1 MPCVILKLSNAKIMW
16 NYFVGKRLPI
26 YLILLTAVLAG
37 FGYASSAPK
46 KILMIDSQSGD
57 PYQTVRESMLR
68 ELGKRGYNESS
79 GLNYEYYSLSHY
91 RGAARNLWNHRI
103 QKTDYDLIFLT
114 GTLACKS
121 FKEIAWQSDKH
132 KFIFAAVTDP
142 VGLGLIS
149 DYGKTPP
156 ANFTGV
162 AFHLPVNVRMDFVRE
177 LIPDVKHIGI
187 VHADMSQAH
196 SYRKWLEEVLKQD
209 HWKGVTLHYRQVDFI
224 PSEGGHRRMA
234 QMAKKHIEE
243 LDPIV
248 DVFLSPSDQMGAQS
262 PFARMVSKVAT
273 KPLIGMGKQDVVDG
287 WGATASIYPDE
298 KAIGEQAAAL
308 IERIFQGESLTDIL
322 PERAK
327 HFGMVIDREKA
338 DRFNLKISE
347 ELKQK
352 ATLINE

>member
-1 MPCVILKLSNAKIMW
+1 M
-16 NYFVGKRLPI
+16 GKRLPF
-26 YLILLTAVLAG
+26 YLLLLTTTLASFG
-37 FGYASSAPK
+37 FANGGPK

-57 PYQTVRESMLR
+57 PYQTVRESMLS
-68 ELGKRGYNESS
+68 ELSKRGYNESS
-79 GLNYEYYSLSHY
+79 GFEFEYYSLSHY

-103 QKTDYDLIFLT
+103 RKTDYDLIFLT

-132 KFIFAAVTDP
+132 KFLYAAVTDP
-142 VGLGLIS
+142 VGLGLIGE
-149 DYGKTPP
+149 YGNAPIG
-156 ANFTGV
+156 NFTGV
-162 AFHLPVNVRMDFVRE
+162 AFHVPVDVRMNVVRE
-177 LIPDVKHIGI
+177 LIPDLKHIGI

-196 SYRKWLEEVLKQD
+196 SYRAWLEEVLKQEK
-209 HWKGVTLHYRQVDFI
+209 WKGVTLHYRQVDFI

-234 QMAKKHIEE
+234 QMATRYIKE

-262 PFARMVSKVAT
+262 PFAKMASKIAT
-273 KPLIGMGKQDVVDG
+273 KPLIGIGKQDVVEG

-298 KAIGEQAAAL
+298 KALGEQAAVL
-308 IERIFQGESLTDIL
+308 MERFFQGEELTNIF

-327 HFGMVIDREKA
+327 HFGIVIDMEKA
-338 DRFNLKISE
+338 NRFNLKISD

-352 ATLINE
+352 ATFVNE